1 MQLRVITYS
10 QPTDA
15 PSPPFFLVHTSF
27 EVSAV
32 SGQSINTDAQLLSFV
47 EMPDIGQNLLSPL
60 IALIHSG
67 IGLEKQLITITNLQM
82 SQKHIIYNH
91 KIIPVPTKVKSR
103 VAEKCLIDSA
113 D

>member
-15 PSPPFFLVHTSF
+15 PTPPFFLVHTSF

-32 SGQSINTDAQLLSFV
+32 SGQSINTDAQFLSF
-47 EMPDIGQNLLSPL
+47 DIDQNLLSPL

-67 IGLEKQLITITNLQM
+67 IGLEKQFITITNLQM